1 MNETHMPAAVGRE
14 LSRQECAHIQS
25 RLEALRDAGEDY
37 LILSVGVRGPNID
50 CEEGNAVA
58 TIRMGNDEATSEAL
72 GLYTAITLARS
83 KILRERAA
91 KIEAAKQ
98 AKERAK

>member
-1 MNETHMPAAVGRE
+1 MKRE
-14 LSRQECAHIQS
+14 LSRHECQELQV
-25 RLEALRDAGEDY
+25 RLEALHDVGEDY
-37 LILSVGVRGPNID
+37 LIVSVGVRGPNMD

-83 KILRERAA
+83 KIIRERVLKA
-91 KIEAAKQ
+91 EAAKKDK
-98 AKERAK
+98 AK

>member
-1 MNETHMPAAVGRE
+1 MSKE

-25 RLEALRDAGEDY
+25 RLELLRDVGEDY
-37 LILSVGVRGPNID
+37 LIISVGVRGPNMD

-83 KILRERAA
+83 KIIRERALKA
-91 KIEAAKQ
+91 EAAKKDKS
-98 AKERAK
+98 A

>member
-1 MNETHMPAAVGRE
+1 MKRE
-14 LSRQECAHIQS
+14 LNRHECQELQG
-25 RLEALRDAGEDY
+25 RLEALSDVGEDY
-37 LILSVGVRGPNID
+37 LIVSVGVRGPNLD

-83 KILRERAA
+83 KIIRERALKA
-91 KIEAAKQ
+91 EAAK
-98 AKERAK
+98 KDKVK